1 MVRVHPAWRLSA
13 TVLAATMRRSCA
25 AAARTP
31 QSGSDTPVMQ
41 TIVPF
46 SPTDC

>member
-13 TVLAATMRRSCA
+13 AFLAVATCDRRM

-31 QSGSDTPVMQ
+31 HPDSGIPVMQ
-41 TIVPF
+41 TIASF